1 MLGKVSHPQGEIA
14 ILLCQEGLAKTYMPK
29 QDEEFDQDF
38 YKQLKDA

>member
-1 MLGKVSHPQGEIA
+1 
-14 ILLCQEGLAKTYMPK
+14 MPK